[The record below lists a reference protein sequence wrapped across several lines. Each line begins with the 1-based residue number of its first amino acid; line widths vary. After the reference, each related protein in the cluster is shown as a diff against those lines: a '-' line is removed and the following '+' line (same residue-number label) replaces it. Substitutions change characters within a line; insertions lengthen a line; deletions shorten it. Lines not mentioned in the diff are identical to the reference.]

1 MEKGHEIQVTEFI
14 NSENE
19 ENNIERY
26 VERQV
31 NIHVSGDYVFEIDLS
46 GCQKAIIIILNL
58 LTGGMGTILVPFLNK
73 KRQRISDNNF
83 LKIFFNDSE
92 NNNIPDSEESKF
104 EISSSLIDS
113 VFVTLKLNLRESLT
127 KKKRIKLLKK
137 IFGFIS
143 GMSYSN
149 SLFTALINLLS
160 DNPKYPNYKFSLKIL
175 FYNIFNPGVGV
186 ILSCASL
193 FPYCKCSE
201 EEIDVRG
208 IVLSILGIL
217 IGVLLMICPISI
229 GIGLYL
235 IQLTEKMITLFPLK
249 ITLIFFEGTGTIISF
264 ILSGINHKTIL
275 EAIKEK
281 PKPLD
286 LIFWM

>member
-1 MEKGHEIQVTEFI
+1 
-14 NSENE
+14 
-19 ENNIERY
+19 
-26 VERQV
+26 
-31 NIHVSGDYVFEIDLS
+31 
-46 GCQKAIIIILNL
+46 
-58 LTGGMGTILVPFLNK
+58 
-73 KRQRISDNNF
+73 
-83 LKIFFNDSE
+83 
-92 NNNIPDSEESKF
+92 
-104 EISSSLIDS
+104 
-113 VFVTLKLNLRESLT
+113 
-127 KKKRIKLLKK
+127 
-137 IFGFIS
+137 
-143 GMSYSN
+143 MSYSN

-201 EEIDVRG
+201 DEIDVRG
-208 IVLSILGIL
+208 IILSILGIL

-249 ITLIFFEGTGTIISF
+249 ITLIFFGGTGTIISF

-286 LIFWM
+286 LIFGCGENIVHLVTQFGWASFLDFYLI